1 MCGMLFAIGSVQEVS
16 MSEAENANAPE
27 EGAEKPKSKMKLII
41 LVLILLLVLG
51 GAGGGGYYFFM
62 RGSADEGDGE
72 ERAETSKK
80 KKKKKKKKDDEEDSD
95 DSDDSEDDDADE
107 EDDSDDSD
115 DFGDSIPD
123 DEDVKQVIEINPFV
137 VNLAD
142 GGEAHYLRI
151 TVSLGVSE
159 VAKEEK
165 PNKLYLARVKNAML
179 SVLSSKTSAEVL
191 SAEGKSELRK
201 QLLKAAQAAAE
212 EPEVH
217 AIYITDFI
225 VQL

>member
-1 MCGMLFAIGSVQEVS
+1 MLFAIVFVQEVS
-16 MSEAENANAPE
+16 MSEAENANVPE
-27 EGAEKPKSKMKLII
+27 EAGEKPKSKMKLII
-41 LVLILLLVLG
+41 LILVVLLVLG
-51 GAGGGGYYFFM
+51 GAGAGYYFFM
-62 RGSADEGDGE
+62 GGFAKDGDGE
-72 ERAETSKK
+72 ERAQNSTKK
-80 KKKKKKKKDDEEDSD
+80 KKKKKK
-95 DSDDSEDDDADE
+95 ADE
-107 EDDSDDSD
+107 EDAQDSEDNSGADEEDLSDDYE
-115 DFGDSIPD
+115 DSIPD
-123 DEDVKQVIEINPFV
+123 DEDVKHVIEIKPFV

-159 VAKEEK
+159 VSEEEK

-179 SVLSSKTSAEVL
+179 SVLSSKTSEEVL
-191 SAEGKSELRK
+191 SVEGKSKLRK
-201 QLLKAAQAAAE
+201 QLLKAAQAAAV